1 MTSPVVGPFELV
13 GEDDAPTCV
22 DGVCALPEPAAT
34 EPTDEESGAA
44 V

>member
-1 MTSPVVGPFELV
+1 MSGPFELV

-22 DGVCALPEPAAT
+22 DGVCALPEPTAT
-34 EPTDEESGAA
+34 EPKDRESDTS